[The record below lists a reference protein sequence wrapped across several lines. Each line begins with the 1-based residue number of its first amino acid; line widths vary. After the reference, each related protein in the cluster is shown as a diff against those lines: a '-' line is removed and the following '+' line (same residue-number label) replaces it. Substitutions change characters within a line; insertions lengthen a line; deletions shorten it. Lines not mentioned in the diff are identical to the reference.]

1 MMLQKFILNY
11 VPQSKNNTKIIY
23 NTRDQKITL
32 DRSESGLLPEN
43 VQDLTRS
50 TVLDSPLTR
59 LQIFVDTSSIEI
71 FCNDGERVLT
81 SRIFPNENATGIETS
96 TETGQVY
103 LKFTKYELKD
113 E

>member
-1 MMLQKFILNY
+1 M
-11 VPQSKNNTKIIY
+11 
-23 NTRDQKITL
+23 
-32 DRSESGLLPEN
+32 GN
-43 VQDLTRS
+43 V
-50 TVLDSPLTR
+50 
-59 LQIFVDTSSIEI
+59 F
-71 FCNDGERVLT
+71 LT

>member
-1 MMLQKFILNY
+1 YFELRT
-11 VPQSKNNTKIIY
+11 SKLNNTKIIY
-23 NTRDQKITL
+23 NTSEQKLTL
-32 DRSESGLLPEN
+32 DRTESGLLPDN

-50 TVLDSPLTR
+50 TILKSPLSQ

-81 SRIFPNENATGIETS
+81 SRIFPDENATGIETS

-113 E
+113 D

>member
-1 MMLQKFILNY
+1 MMLQKFIFELRT
-11 VPQSKNNTKIIY
+11 SKQNNTKIIY

-71 FCNDGERVLT
+71 FCNDGNV
-81 SRIFPNENATGIETS
+81 F
-96 TETGQVY
+96 
-103 LKFTKYELKD
+103 
-113 E
+113 

>member
-1 MMLQKFILNY
+1 M
-11 VPQSKNNTKIIY
+11 
-23 NTRDQKITL
+23 
-32 DRSESGLLPEN
+32 PEN

-81 SRIFPNENATGIETS
+81 SRIFPNENTTGIETS